1 MKNIITLSVLL
12 LILLVSTSAIN
23 AQPFSADL
31 VVTNANIRTMD
42 SKRTI
47 ARSLAVHNGKIV
59 AIGSDADTKPLVGA
73 KTRIIDAGG
82 KTIIPGFNDAHVHFM
97 ETGYQLASVDLRD
110 AKTPEEFV
118 ARIKAFAAKLPKGRW
133 IMGGQWDH
141 ENWTPNN
148 LPTAA
153 LIDAATPDNPVF
165 INRLDGHMALANSLA
180 MKLAGIAKD
189 VKDVAGGE
197 IVRDAGGNPTGIFK
211 DAAASYIERAI
222 PAASFEQKLEAA
234 QAATDHAASLGV
246 TSVQDMSP
254 NGTEIGV
261 YQELLKRGTLKTRV
275 YNCSPL
281 GDFKR
286 WSNTGARWA
295 FGDPMLR
302 IGCLKGYADGSL
314 GSTTAW
320 FFDPYL
326 DAPNSRGL
334 AMPDVT
340 TTMRQDIENADKA
353 GLQVRI
359 HAIGDRANATILD
372 HYQAVEKANGL
383 SNRRFTIEHA
393 QHMRLDD
400 LKRFASQK
408 VVASMQ
414 PFHAIDDGRWAWKR
428 LDPPRLKGT
437 YAFRTIL
444 DSGGVLAF
452 GSDSPV
458 APLDPI
464 FGVYAAV
471 TRRTLDDKNPNG
483 WIPEQK
489 ISVDETVRAFT
500 WGSAYAEFQEGRK
513 GTLEIGMLADFV
525 VLSEDIFT
533 IDPTKING
541 VRVLSTVVDGK
552 VVFERK

>member
-1 MKNIITLSVLL
+1 MKKIALFITLAGICLNSSIITL
-12 LILLVSTSAIN
+12 
-23 AQPFSADL
+23 AQNVAADL

-42 SKRTI
+42 AKRTV
-47 ARSLAVHNGKIV
+47 ARSMAMIGRKIKAVGSEAEVKPW
-59 AIGSDADTKPLVGA
+59 IGPKTKV
-73 KTRIIDAGG
+73 IDAGG

-110 AKTPEEFV
+110 AKTPQEFV
-118 ARIKAFAAKLPKGRW
+118 ERIKAFAAKLPKGRW
-133 IMGGQWDH
+133 ITGGQWDH

-153 LIDAATPDNPVF
+153 LIDAATPDHPVF

-180 MKLAGIAKD
+180 MRLARVDKT

-197 IVRDAGGNPTGIFK
+197 IVRDAAGNPTGIFK
-211 DAAASYIERAI
+211 DAAASYIDRAI
-222 PAASFEQKLEAA
+222 PAASFEQRLEAA

-246 TSVQDMSP
+246 TSVQDMSA

-261 YQELLKRGTLKTRV
+261 YQELLRRGTLKTRV

-281 GDFKR
+281 GDYKR
-286 WSNTGARWA
+286 WANTGARRA

-302 IGCLKGYADGSL
+302 VGCLKGYADGSL

-320 FFDPYL
+320 FFEPYL
-326 DAPNSRGL
+326 DAPNSTGL
-334 AMPDVT
+334 SMADVT
-340 TTMRQDIENADKA
+340 TTMRNDIENADKA

-359 HAIGDRANATILD
+359 HAIGDKANATILD
-372 HYQAVEKANGL
+372 HYQAVEKTNGE
-383 SNRRFTIEHA
+383 SDRRFTIEHA
-393 QHMRLDD
+393 QHMRVED
-400 LKRFASQK
+400 LKRFALQK

-414 PFHAIDDGRWAWKR
+414 PFHIIDDGRWAWKR
-428 LDPPRLKGT
+428 LDAPRLKGT

-458 APLDPI
+458 APLNPI
-464 FGVYAAV
+464 WGVYAAV

-489 ISVDETVRAFT
+489 ITVDETVRAFT
-500 WGSAYAEFQEGRK
+500 WGSAYAEFQDNEK
-513 GTLEIGMLADFV
+513 GTLAPGMLADFV
-525 VLSEDIFT
+525 ILSDDIFT
-533 IDPTKING
+533 MDATKMRD
-541 VRVLSTVVDGK
+541 VVVVKTVVNGK
-552 VVFERK
+552 LVFERK